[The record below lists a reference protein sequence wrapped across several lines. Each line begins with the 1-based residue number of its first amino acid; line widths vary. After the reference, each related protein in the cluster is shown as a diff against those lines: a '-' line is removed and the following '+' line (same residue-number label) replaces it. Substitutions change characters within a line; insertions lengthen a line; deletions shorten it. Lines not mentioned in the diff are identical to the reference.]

1 MANTVECRNPFL
13 STPIIK
19 KCLTMKRSERIGK
32 NILKEIYKDKIPFV
46 DADKKPLRPIGS
58 KEENKSNANK
68 YFNYAFKQ

>member
-1 MANTVECRNPFL
+1 
-13 STPIIK
+13 
-19 KCLTMKRSERIGK
+19 
-32 NILKEIYKDKIPFV
+32 V